1 MCDAAAAKAHSA
13 GIAMTAPITEKNRRL
28 PALGCASGVKPENQS
43 QASRPLM
50 TKMGN
55 AVTTNTKATR
65 QELPFVSSRA
75 LLHVAPGAS
84 IAMAGNRMAR
94 RTTMM
99 TTVMARTKAGMPTT
113 PARPLSAGI
122 KLWIVV
128 GISQRILTKAVPVR
142 FESVGFPKAYG

>member
-1 MCDAAAAKAHSA
+1 
-13 GIAMTAPITEKNRRL
+13 
-28 PALGCASGVKPENQS
+28 
-43 QASRPLM
+43 M

-99 TTVMARTKAGMPTT
+99 TTVMARTKAGMLTT
-113 PARPLSAGI
+113 PATGPGKQLQPAYRLGLRFGQKPC
-122 KLWIVV
+122 
-128 GISQRILTKAVPVR
+128 VR
-142 FESVGFPKAYG
+142 HVSNPSTQGRMFAHQPPIM